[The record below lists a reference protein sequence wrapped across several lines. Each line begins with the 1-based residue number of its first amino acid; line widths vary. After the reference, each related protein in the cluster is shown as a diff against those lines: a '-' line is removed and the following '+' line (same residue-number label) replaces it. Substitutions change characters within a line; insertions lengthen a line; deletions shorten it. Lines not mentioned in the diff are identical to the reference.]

1 MLSLGGELG
10 EGAGQRS
17 WSGRPPKARPKM
29 PRGRCPAHLRPPGRC
44 KGWRGVKSVP
54 AGDKCIVSSRT
65 TSLMLSPVPGDQ
77 SDPPPWGTRSRLPV
91 VVLGQSS
98 VSGSL
103 PRHAGSGGQ
112 QRLGAPFPPGTGM
125 DRPGSWRESPQSPSR
140 RLRREKSKPS
150 SPRYSKWTLMGRK
163 RLERKALAFAGLAGF
178 AEEKW
183 LPPTSP
189 LPLSATRRFVK
200 RGMRVPKVMYYP
212 KRKILVMV
220 PSER

>member
-1 MLSLGGELG
+1 MSTVMLSLGGELG

-29 PRGRCPAHLRPPGRC
+29 PGGRCPAHLRPPGRC

-103 PRHAGSGGQ
+103 RAQEGSSGSGLPFHPGQ
-112 QRLGAPFPPGTGM
+112 VWTGQAH
-125 DRPGSWRESPQSPSR
+125 GESL
-140 RLRREKSKPS
+140 LRAHRVDSV
-150 SPRYSKWTLMGRK
+150 GK
-163 RLERKALAFAGLAGF
+163 RVN
-178 AEEKW
+178 
-183 LPPTSP
+183 
-189 LPLSATRRFVK
+189 LPLHAT
-200 RGMRVPKVMYYP
+200 
-212 KRKILVMV
+212 
-220 PSER
+220 PSGP